1 MYRLSGGATVNQEST
16 TRRAE
21 TPLEKRVISIINAA
35 INEHNE
41 LSVASYGELVHR
53 VVKLVEG
60 QSAPAPQ
67 PVQDAGE
74 TWELSTGGLTIY
86 RRKQIAYVPIVQSC
100 YAEWQEG
107 SEQWPNKAES
117 REIMQQIVRDHP
129 AAQAVPKLV
138 AALSSIRARVSN
150 GSDFANII
158 DEALAIAQ

>member
-1 MYRLSGGATVNQEST
+1 MKDQEST
-16 TRRAE
+16 TTTTE
-21 TPLEKRVISIINAA
+21 TPDVECQFCDFRGTFAEGAA
-35 INEHNE
+35 
-41 LSVASYGELVHR
+41 HR
-53 VVKLVEG
+53 RQTQQLIRTVTAGDLRRE
-60 QSAPAPQ
+60 QASAPAPQ